1 MIRIAICD
9 DAPADQ
15 QLLKNLIDRL
25 RPFDGQYAI
34 DVFDGGQALLDSPE
48 RPYDLLIL
56 DVQMPGLSGYTTA
69 QKLRETDRK
78 TVLAFLTGVAAP
90 SVEVF
95 RVTPFRYLMK
105 QMSEEELSAELTACF
120 HEVERTNR
128 YVTLQSGGELLR
140 LQVSSI
146 LYLMIQGR
154 SVEVITDRGRYN
166 LKMKMAQ
173 LHELLSPL
181 GFGSCHKSFLCNFSR
196 IVSVSSSSVIME
208 NGDILPV
215 SQPKARQFK
224 SDFLQFAKNTV

>member
-90 SVEVF
+90 TVEVF

-166 LKMKMAQ
+166 LKMKMVQ
-173 LHELLSPL
+173 LHELLLPL